1 MAQTHLSTLQP
12 HKLQV
17 IVNLPVTSDAVE
29 EASEV
34 DIQRLELKLQE
45 GVSRTHEQNV
55 GELSYPWTLS

>member
-1 MAQTHLSTLQP
+1 MAPTHLSALQP
-12 HKLQV
+12 HILQV

-45 GVSRTHEQNV
+45 
-55 GELSYPWTLS
+55 